1 MSFLASLLAAALAI
15 TSEPVQLRVP
25 EELLAV
31 TSMPEA
37 SGVVWSPALSRYLVI
52 SDDTGLKDKGT
63 NHSPWVFALTRE
75 GAFDA
80 RPIPIAGIEKLNDA
94 EALCAGPDD
103 TFFLATSH
111 SENKK
116 GHVKASRRRLFQL
129 SLTGRTLTILGSVD
143 LAGAIVDSRILPG
156 DSVDIEALSFHEGQ
170 LYVGLK
176 APQTPAGA
184 AIILKVQEVKA
195 ALKSGV
201 LSPSLITKFAELP
214 LAVESVPSGGKVAEG
229 ISDMG
234 FLPDGSLL
242 LVANSPK
249 KLPPDGGGA
258 LWWRKQDGSV
268 EMLRRFPGLKP
279 EGISLSDDKKSI
291 VVVFD
296 NDRKPPLWLHLPIPK
311 QTPPPP
317 PVSSKKKPDR

>member
-1 MSFLASLLAAALAI
+1 MSFLANLLAAALAI
-15 TSEPVQLRVP
+15 TSEPTQLRVP

-37 SGVVWSPALSRYLVI
+37 SGVVWSPALSRYLVV
-52 SDDTGLKDKGT
+52 SDDTGIKEKGT
-63 NHSPWVFALTRE
+63 NHAPWIFALSRE
-75 GAFDA
+75 GVFDA

-94 EALCAGPDD
+94 EAICAGPGD

-129 SLTGRTLTILGSVD
+129 SLTGRTLTIVGSLD

-176 APQTPAGA
+176 APQTPTGA
-184 AIILKVQEVKA
+184 AIVLKVQDVLGG
-195 ALKSGV
+195 LKNGF
-201 LSPSLITKFAELP
+201 LNPSQISRFAELP
-214 LAVESVPSGGKVAEG
+214 LQVDAVPPPGKVFEG

-242 LVANSPK
+242 LLANSPK
-249 KLPPDGGGA
+249 KQPPDGGGA
-258 LWWRKQDGSV
+258 LWWRKPDGSV
-268 EMLRRFPGLKP
+268 EMLRRFVGLKP
-279 EGISLSDDKKSI
+279 EGITLSHDNKSVLI
-291 VVVFD
+291 VFD

-311 QTPPPP
+311 QTPLPAA
-317 PVSSKKKPDR
+317 SRKTSGK